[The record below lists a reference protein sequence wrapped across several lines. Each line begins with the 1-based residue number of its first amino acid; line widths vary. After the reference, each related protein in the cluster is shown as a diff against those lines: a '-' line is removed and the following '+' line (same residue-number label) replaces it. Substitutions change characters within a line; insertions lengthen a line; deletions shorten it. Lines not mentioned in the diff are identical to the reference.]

1 MAYTCRGIK
10 TSANPHHGD
19 SKPETMAEDQITPD
33 KLSRSIAQWAE
44 EDRPREKLLLKG
56 RAALSDAELIA
67 ILISSGNDEESA
79 VDLARRI
86 LDAAHNNLVELSKL
100 SVNDLKKFRGIGE
113 AKAIS
118 IIAALELG
126 KRRQRSTAMEKPI
139 ILSSQKAYDYIQAS
153 LSDLQ
158 HEEFV
163 VLYLN
168 KSLKVLAHDTLSRGG
183 VSGTVADTK
192 IILKAAIEK
201 LASYLIVAHN
211 HPSGNLRPSHQ
222 DLELTKKLKEACKL
236 VDIILNDHLIIGDND
251 YYSFADHGVL

>member
-1 MAYTCRGIK
+1 MSDESIVPIK
-10 TSANPHHGD
+10 T
-19 SKPETMAEDQITPD
+19 
-33 KLSRSIAQWAE
+33 SRSIAQWAE

-67 ILISSGNDEESA
+67 ILISSGSDEESA

-86 LDAAHNNLVELSKL
+86 LSASQNNLLELSKC

-126 KRRQRSTAMEKPI
+126 KRRQRSSAMEKPI
-139 ILSSQKAYDYIQAS
+139 ILTSQKAYDYIQAS
-153 LSDLQ
+153 LSDLA

-168 KSLKVLAHDTLSRGG
+168 KAMKVITHETLSRGG
-183 VSGTVADTK
+183 ISGTVADVK
-192 IILKAAIEK
+192 IIIKSAIEK
-201 LASYLIVAHN
+201 LATYIIVAHN
-211 HPSGNLRPSHQ
+211 HPSGNLKPSHQ
-222 DLELTKKLKEACKL
+222 DIEMTKKLQQACQL
-236 VDIILNDHLIIGDND
+236 VDININDHLIIGEND
-251 YYSFADHGVL
+251 YYSFADNGMM